1 MRHARKACILG
12 VAALL
17 LAGSAFAQVDLTK
30 YVALGD
36 SLTAG
41 YASAGLAKMYQD
53 HSYPLILSQQ
63 FGMATFQQ
71 PTISDPGIPQVLE
84 LKSLSVVNGSIV
96 PTIGLKGTAPGAPIN
111 ATYAGIYNNLGVPG
125 AKAGDLLTKTGDI
138 SKPAGGIFDPDTL
151 MYDLV
156 LRFPVIPG
164 TSTPGTAIA
173 QGIGAAGTF
182 YTVWIGNNDVLGAAL
197 SGVALDGVTLTPK
210 ATFQTQYTQLL
221 GALRQGRPSAGI
233 VVGTIPD
240 VGAIPFVT
248 TVKPYLVNPS
258 NGQHIPLIG
267 EAGLLTEQDYVT
279 LGASSLIQMGIGVP
293 VAAGGTGLPLPEGS
307 IDATGLHAGVILRAA
322 EMAAIRART
331 TELNTV
337 ITGVASTVNAKVFDA
352 NAFFADIVANGYII
366 GGVRLSASFL
376 TGGMFSYDGVHPQ
389 SLGYA
394 VTANEMIKTINAAYG
409 AEVPEVDFRP
419 YFGGAQAA
427 TMPLA
432 NDTVF
437 SLEAFK
443 SLLHVF
449 APEALTDRL
458 ETRRSVRPRI
468 QRDDDLPIP
477 GVPVRLH

>member
-12 VAALL
+12 VAALF
-17 LAGSAFAQVDLTK
+17 LAGLASAQVDFSK

-41 YASAGLAKMYQD
+41 YASGGLAKMYQD

-96 PTIGLKGTAPGAPIN
+96 PTIGLKGTGPGSPTN
-111 ATYAGIYNNLGVPG
+111 AAFAGIYNNLGVPG

-138 SKPAGGIFDPDTL
+138 SKPAGGIIDPNTI

-164 TSTPGTAIA
+164 TSTPGTAVA

-182 YTVWIGNNDVLGAAL
+182 YTVWIGNNDILGAAL
-197 SGVALDGVTLTPK
+197 SGVALDGVTLTPT

-221 GALRQGRPSAGI
+221 GALRQSRPSAGI

-248 TVKPYLVNPS
+248 TVKPYVTLPT
-258 NGQHIPLIG
+258 GARLYLFG
-267 EAGLLTEQDYVT
+267 EAGQLADGDYVT
-279 LGASSLIQMGIGVP
+279 LGASSLIQNGF
-293 VAAGGTGLPLPEGS
+293 GLSPTKPLPEGS

-322 EMAAIRART
+322 EIAAIRART
-331 TELNTV
+331 VQLNTV
-337 ITGVASTVNAKVFDA
+337 ITGVASGVNAKVFDA
-352 NAFFADIVANGYII
+352 NAFFADILAHGYIV
-366 GGVRLSASFL
+366 GGVRLTSSFL
-376 TGGMFSYDGVHPQ
+376 TGGLFSYDGVHPQ

-394 VTANEMIKTINAAYG
+394 VVANEMVRTINAAYG
-409 AEVPEVDFRP
+409 AQVPEVDFRP
-419 YFGGAQAA
+419 FFGGAQAA
-427 TMPLA
+427 TTPLA

-443 SLLHVF
+443 SLLHAF

-458 ETRRSVRPRI
+458 EPQHSIRHRI
-468 QRDDDLPIP
+468 QRDDDLPTS
-477 GVPVRLH
+477 GVPGRLH

>member
-12 VAALL
+12 VAAML
-17 LAGSAFAQVDLTK
+17 LAGLASAQADFTK

-41 YASAGLAKMYQD
+41 YASNGLAKMYQD

-71 PTISDPGIPQVLE
+71 PIISNPGIPQVLE
-84 LKSLSVVNGSIV
+84 LKLLSVVGGSIV
-96 PTIGLKGTAPGAPIN
+96 PTIGLKGTAPGAPTN

-125 AKAGDLLTKTGDI
+125 AKTGDLLTRTGDI
-138 SKPAGGIFDPDTL
+138 NKPATGVIDPNTI

-164 TSTPGTAIA
+164 TTTPGTAIA
-173 QGIGAAGTF
+173 EGIGAAGTF
-182 YTVWIGNNDVLGAAL
+182 YTVWIGNNDVLNAAL
-197 SGVALDGVTLTPK
+197 SGVALEGVTLTPK
-210 ATFQTQYTQLL
+210 ATFQTQYTTLL
-221 GALRQGRPSAGI
+221 GALKQGRPSAGI

-240 VGAIPFVT
+240 VASIPFVT
-248 TVKPYLVNPS
+248 TVKPYVTLPTGS
-258 NGQHIPLIG
+258 KLYLFG
-267 EAGLLTEQDYVT
+267 EAGQLTDADYVT
-279 LGASSLIQMGIGVP
+279 LGASSLIQ
-293 VAAGGTGLPLPEGS
+293 AGYGLSPTKPLPEGS
-307 IDATGLHAGVILRAA
+307 VDATGLHAGVILRAA
-322 EMAAIRART
+322 EIAAIRART

-337 ITGVASTVNAKVFDA
+337 ITGVASTVGGKVFDA
-352 NAFFADIVANGYII
+352 NAFFADVVAHGYIV
-366 GGVRLSASFL
+366 GGIKLTASFL

-394 VTANEMIKTINAAYG
+394 IIANEFVKTINSGFG
-409 AEVPEVDFRP
+409 ANVPEVDFRP
-419 YFGGAQAA
+419 YLLGAQAA

-443 SLLHVF
+443 SILQVF
-449 APEALTDRL
+449 APEALTDKL
-458 ETRRSVRPRI
+458 EPQRSVRHRV
-468 QRDDDLPIP
+468 QRDDDLPAPMTP
-477 GVPVRLH
+477 GRLD

>member
-1 MRHARKACILG
+1 MRHARKAWILG

-17 LAGSAFAQVDLTK
+17 LAGSAFAQVDFTK

-84 LKSLSVVNGSIV
+84 LKALNVINGSIV

-125 AKAGDLLTKTGDI
+125 AKAGDLLTMTGDI
-138 SKPAGGIFDPDTL
+138 SKPAGGIFDPNTL

-221 GALRQGRPSAGI
+221 GALRQSRPNAGI

-240 VGAIPFVT
+240 VAAIPFVT
-248 TVKPYLVNPS
+248 TVKPYVTLPTGS
-258 NGQHIPLIG
+258 RLYLFG
-267 EAGLLTEQDYVT
+267 EAGQLTDADYVT
-279 LGASSLIQMGIGVP
+279 LGASSLIQ
-293 VAAGGTGLPLPEGS
+293 AGYGLSPSRPLPEGS

-322 EMAAIRART
+322 ELAAIRART

-337 ITGVASTVNAKVFDA
+337 ISGVASTVNAKVFDA
-352 NAFFADIVANGYII
+352 NAFFAGIVTHGYVV
-366 GGVRLSASFL
+366 GGVRLTASFL

-394 VTANEMIKTINAAYG
+394 VAANEMIRTINAAYG

-419 YFGGAQAA
+419 YFGGAQAT

-449 APEALTDRL
+449 APEALTDQL
-458 ETRRSVRPRI
+458 EPRHAVRPRI

-477 GVPVRLH
+477 GIPGRLH

>member
-17 LAGSAFAQVDLTK
+17 LAGSAFAQADLTK

-41 YASAGLAKMYQD
+41 YASAGLAKIYQD

-84 LKSLSVVNGSIV
+84 LKALNVVNGSIV
-96 PTIGLKGTAPGAPIN
+96 PTIGLKGTAPGAPTN

-138 SKPAGGIFDPDTL
+138 TKPATGIIDPNTI

-182 YTVWIGNNDVLGAAL
+182 YTVWIGNNDVLNAAL
-197 SGVALDGVTLTPK
+197 TGVALDGVTLTPT
-210 ATFQTQYTQLL
+210 ATFQTQYTTLL
-221 GALRQGRPSAGI
+221 GALRQSRPSAGI

-248 TVKPYLVNPS
+248 TVKPYVTLPTGS
-258 NGQHIPLIG
+258 RLYLFG
-267 EAGLLTEQDYVT
+267 EAGQLTDADFVT
-279 LGASSLIQMGIGVP
+279 LGASSLIQ
-293 VAAGGTGLPLPEGS
+293 AGYGLSPAMPLPEGS

-322 EMAAIRART
+322 EIAAIRART

-337 ITGVASTVNAKVFDA
+337 ITGVASTVGAEVFDA
-352 NAFFADIVANGYII
+352 NAFFADIVAHGYIV

-394 VTANEMIKTINAAYG
+394 VVANEMIRTINAAYG
-409 AEVPEVDFRP
+409 TEVPEVDFRP
-419 YFGGAQAA
+419 FFGGAQAA

-437 SLEAFK
+437 SLEAYK
-443 SLLHVF
+443 SLLQTM

-458 ETRRSVRPRI
+458 GTGRSIRPRV

-477 GVPVRLH
+477 GVPGRLH

>member
-17 LAGSAFAQVDLTK
+17 LAGSAFAQVDFTK

-84 LKSLSVVNGSIV
+84 LKALNVVNGSIV
-96 PTIGLKGTAPGAPIN
+96 PTIGLKGTAPGAPTN
-111 ATYAGIYNNLGVPG
+111 ATFAGIYNNLGVPG

-138 SKPAGGIFDPDTL
+138 TKPATGIIDPDTI

-210 ATFQTQYTQLL
+210 ATFQAQYTTLL

-248 TVKPYLVNPS
+248 TVKPYVTLPTGS
-258 NGQHIPLIG
+258 RLYLFG
-267 EAGLLTEQDYVT
+267 EAGQLTDADYVT
-279 LGASSLIQMGIGVP
+279 LGASSLIQ
-293 VAAGGTGLPLPEGS
+293 AGFGLSPAKPLPEGS

-331 TELNTV
+331 AELNTV

-352 NAFFADIVANGYII
+352 NAFFADIVANGYIV
-366 GGVRLSASFL
+366 GGVKLTAAFL

-394 VTANEMIKTINAAYG
+394 VMANEMIRTINAAYG

-419 YFGGAQAA
+419 YFGGAQAT

-437 SLEAFK
+437 SLEAYK
-443 SLLHVF
+443 SLLKTM

-468 QRDDDLPIP
+468 QRDNDRPDPMAP
-477 GVPVRLH
+477 GQIY

>member
-17 LAGSAFAQVDLTK
+17 LAGSAFAQVDFTK

-63 FGMATFQQ
+63 FGMTTFQQ

-84 LKSLSVVNGSIV
+84 LKALNVVNGSIV
-96 PTIGLKGTAPGAPIN
+96 PTIGLKGTAPGAPTN
-111 ATYAGIYNNLGVPG
+111 ATFAGIYNNLGVPG

-138 SKPAGGIFDPDTL
+138 TKPATGIIDPNTI

-164 TSTPGTAIA
+164 TSTPGTAVA

-182 YTVWIGNNDVLGAAL
+182 YTVWIGNNDVLNAAL
-197 SGVALDGVTLTPK
+197 TGVALEGVTLTPK
-210 ATFQTQYTQLL
+210 ATFQTQYTTLL

-233 VVGTIPD
+233 VVGNVGD
-240 VGAIPFVT
+240 VTALPFVT
-248 TVKPYLVNPS
+248 TVKPYVVLP
-258 NGQHIPLIG
+258 NGSRLYLYG
-267 EAGLLTEQDYVT
+267 EAGQLTDADYVT
-279 LGASSLIQMGIGVP
+279 LGASSLIQ
-293 VAAGGTGLPLPEGS
+293 AGYGLSPARPLPEGS

-322 EMAAIRART
+322 EIAAIKART

-337 ITGVASTVNAKVFDA
+337 ISGVASTVGAKVWDSWTWYNDFK
-352 NAFFADIVANGYII
+352 ANGYIV
-366 GGVRLSASFL
+366 GGVKLTAAFL
-376 TGGMFSYDGVHPQ
+376 TGGFVSYDGVHPQ
-389 SLGYA
+389 SLGDA
-394 VTANEMIKTINAAYG
+394 IIANEFIKTINAG
-409 AEVPEVDFRP
+409 FGTSVPEVNLLP
-419 YFGGAQAA
+419 YFGGAHAA

-437 SLEAFK
+437 SLEAYK
-443 SLLHVF
+443 SLLKTM

-458 ETRRSVRPRI
+458 EPHGTVRPRI
-468 QRDDDLPIP
+468 QRDNDRPDPMAP
-477 GVPVRLH
+477 GQIY